1 MSDTVDQRIAEL
13 MALHKE
19 SLARMIAESEAAG
32 TAPVLTADPAL
43 ATATVTEDN
52 TSVV

>member
-1 MSDTVDQRIAEL
+1 MTDTVRSRITEL

-19 SLARMIAESEAAG
+19 ELARMIAESEAAG
-32 TAPVLTADPAL
+32 TAPVLTADPSL
-43 ATATVTEDN
+43 ATATVAVDD

>member
-1 MSDTVDQRIAEL
+1 MSDTVDSRITEL

-19 SLARMIAESEAAG
+19 ELARMIAESEAAG
-32 TAPVLTADPAL
+32 AAPVLTADPAL
-43 ATATVTEDN
+43 AVATVSEDN

>member
-13 MALHKE
+13 MAMHKQQ
-19 SLARMIAESEAAG
+19 LARMIAESEQAG
-32 TAPVLTADPAL
+32 TAPVLTGDPSL
-43 ATATVTEDN
+43 ATAAAAVDN

>member
-1 MSDTVDQRIAEL
+1 MSDTVDSRITEL

-19 SLARMIAESEAAG
+19 ELARMIAESEQAG
-32 TAPVLTADPAL
+32 TAPVLTGDPSL
-43 ATATVTEDN
+43 ATAAAVVDN